1 MDGTV
6 ASIRSGMS
14 VYIRMT
20 ARGKIA
26 QTIVMQIIMP
36 YVSLSMRLTMEIT
49 LSCLPSP
56 IMLLTSVL
64 HVDENAARTIQN
76 RPDMLLAILD
86 MANARS
92 PRDRKSVV

>member
-1 MDGTV
+1 
-6 ASIRSGMS
+6 MS

-36 YVSLSMRLTMEIT
+36 YVSLSMRLTMDIT

-86 MANARS
+86 MA
-92 PRDRKSVV
+92 VVMPVLDANKELLGMQAEINV